1 MRCGSLI
8 AGALLGGALLFAA
21 EDSTEAKLM
30 HNEGWFIE
38 QAYRKSH
45 AECERTAQ
53 EMKDLHAAHRK
64 GEFATAA
71 KLVGELDRRMTRYN
85 DIIQKL
91 VIYYKQKWNQK
102 HYQGMEQKWKEETY
116 AKHKAK
122 LKAVQT
128 LMLDL
133 QQAFNAWTAA
143 RNDAAKKKNDEL
155 IAAYRL
161 MNSALE
167 EALAAGLAAEE
178 AVFKD
183 LETELSAIKNLK

>member
-1 MRCGSLI
+1 MRRPILLI
-8 AGALLGGALLFAA
+8 LTLIVGVFLVAA

-45 AECERTAQ
+45 AECERTVQ

-64 GEFATAA
+64 NEFAVAA
-71 KLVGELDRRMTRYN
+71 KLVNELDRRMTRYN
-85 DIIQKL
+85 GIIQKL

-116 AKHKAK
+116 AKHKTK

-155 IAAYRL
+155 LAAYRL
-161 MNSALE
+161 MNNALE
-167 EALAAGLAAEE
+167 EALTAGLAAEE
-178 AVFKD
+178 GVFKD